1 LVWVWNLVSLGLDL
15 GLVLGSF
22 GSLGMNSNPD
32 PKPTKTQKPE
42 NIYYLNFIFFKTKK
56 IKIFDH

>member
-1 LVWVWNLVSLGLDL
+1 LGLDL

-22 GSLGMNSNPD
+22 GSLDMNSNPD

-42 NIYYLNFIFFKTKK
+42 NIYYLNFKLFKKQRK
-56 IKIFDH
+56 FKYLIIDN